1 MNRIRRK
8 IKDLL
13 EEINSFSDKRIGVIL
28 PDGAK
33 LGAPAEIWVQVKDWK
48 VLLDVL
54 KDPELGFAENYMY
67 GNLEV
72 TGDLE
77 TLLVAGNRYVRFIES
92 KKMRN
97 YSLFGRIAG
106 LLACLFDSLR
116 GVFSKINVEKEKR
129 DVQYHYDLGN
139 DFYKLWLDESLTYSC
154 AFFEDPSWSIEQAQ
168 SEKRRIIYEK
178 LLLKEGDTLLDI
190 GCGWGSIVIESAKSY
205 DLRAIGIT
213 LSEEQYNY
221 VKERIREEGLEGKA
235 DVYLMHYADLPKL
248 GLKFDKIV
256 SVGMF
261 EHVGKGNIRRF
272 FEVVSGLLKEGG
284 LFLLHTIGK
293 EFEGQTSR
301 FMTKYIFPGGYL
313 PYLGEIIA
321 KTEGL
326 NLCLL
331 DIDDWR
337 IHYYFTLKR
346 WRERFLEHLDSV
358 KEKYGEVFARMWY
371 FYLTTSMSAF
381 RAGNTHVF
389 QILFSKGVKNDY
401 PVIRRKLIPLI
412 PPGHL
417 Q

>member
-1 MNRIRRK
+1 MSRIKRK
-8 IKDLL
+8 IEDLL
-13 EEINSFSDKRIGVIL
+13 EKVNDFSDKRIGVIL
-28 PDGAK
+28 PDGVK
-33 LGAPAEIWVQVKDWK
+33 LGSPAEIWVQVKDWK
-48 VLLDVL
+48 VLMDIL

-67 GNLEV
+67 GKLDV
-72 TGDLE
+72 KGDLE

-92 KKMRN
+92 SKKN
-97 YSLFGRIAG
+97 YNLFVKITSLLTCF
-106 LLACLFDSLR
+106 LDSL
-116 GVFSKINVEKEKR
+116 VKAFSRIDVEKEKR

-139 DFYKLWLDESLTYSC
+139 DFYRLWLDESLTYSC

-190 GCGWGSIVIESAKSY
+190 GCGWGSIVIESVKNY
-205 DLRAIGIT
+205 NLRAIGIT
-213 LSEEQYNY
+213 LSEEQYSY
-221 VKERIREEGLEGKA
+221 VKKRIVDEGLEGKA

-248 GLKFDKIV
+248 GLNFDKIV

-261 EHVGKGNIRRF
+261 EHVGKGNIRKF
-272 FEVVSGLLKEGG
+272 FEVVSSVLKEGG

-321 KTEGL
+321 NTEGL
-326 NLCLL
+326 DLCLL

-346 WRERFLEHLDSV
+346 WRERFLEHLDDV
-358 KEKYGEVFARMWY
+358 KKEYGEMFTRMWH

-401 PVIRRKLIPLI
+401 PVIRRKLIPLA